1 MWYFY
6 CLHGTFTIAVEPSGS
21 YGLWFDTE
29 KLGSYPL
36 PEAAAEAVAKQKTG
50 LAAWDDLPNIS
61 APGSLADWMAM
72 RTTAR

>member
-6 CLHGTFTIAVEPSGS
+6 CSHGTFTIAVEPSGS

-50 LAAWDDLPNIS
+50 LPTWDDLANIP
-61 APGSLADWMAM
+61 APDSLDGWMAM
-72 RTTAR
+72 KATAR